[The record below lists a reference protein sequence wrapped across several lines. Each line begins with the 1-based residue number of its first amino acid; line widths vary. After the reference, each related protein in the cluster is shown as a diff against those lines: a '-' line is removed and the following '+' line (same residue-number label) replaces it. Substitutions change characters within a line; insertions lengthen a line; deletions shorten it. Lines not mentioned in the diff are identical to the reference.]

1 MNNDNKLLY
10 HSQVLSDLSSV
21 FCPHIGQIDAGK
33 AIFYDGKKRVMLQ
46 CGRKWGKSEFLLY
59 SLYRWALLY
68 PNSWCYYFAPFR
80 DQIRDLVWANNRLP
94 YFLPEKMMQKY
105 GITINNSDFRVSFR
119 NGSFIKAEG
128 SDNHQKSRG
137 FSATGLSVLD
147 EFKDI
152 HPLFMDSFTPNL
164 AITDAPLLIVG
175 TPPDASE
182 DSFPMWIKEMEDIKR
197 SPVGFYANMPSMTNP
212 HVSKEFFERKEK
224 ELTDKGERWRWEKEY
239 LAKLVKAAG
248 NNIFPMLSKDR
259 HVKNYRDMMSIIGC
273 FPKQW
278 DFYGGFDPGSATC
291 FAFLAVAINRY
302 SKQVFVL
309 DQIYATKLVDCRVDS
324 VLPKAI
330 AIMRD
335 IMPHQD
341 SWLCVYDYAATWF
354 MNEAQSP
361 AYIDDINLIP
371 CTKDLKNKENK
382 LSLMKDILIKDQNF
396 FMSERCIQ
404 EDKGLYWEM
413 EKYATDDKGKIP
425 KENDHCFTS
434 DTLITASN
442 GLEFINKL
450 RAGDFVK
457 TRFGNREVLRVWN
470 NGKKEIYNLKLS
482 NNTEL
487 HLTLGHKIY
496 TINRGFIEV
505 EKLTEY
511 DVLCTESVLKLSLM
525 DKFTYCI
532 QNLKIRILQNILDAL
547 GEN

>member
-1 MNNDNKLLY
+1 MDSDNKLLY

-21 FCPHIGQIDAGK
+21 FCPHSGQVEAGK
-33 AIFYDGKKRVMLQ
+33 ALFYEGKKRVMLQ

-80 DQIRDLVWANNRLP
+80 DQIRDLIWANNRLP
-94 YFLPEKMMQKY
+94 HFLPEKMMQKY

-182 DSFPMWIKEMEDIKR
+182 DSFPMWIKEMEDIKK
-197 SPVGFYANMPSMTNP
+197 SSVGYYANMPSMTNP
-212 HVSKEFFERKEK
+212 YVSAEFFSRKEE
-224 ELTDKGERWRWEKEY
+224 ELRAKGEYWRFEKEY
-239 LAKLVKAAG
+239 LAKLVRAAG
-248 NNIFPMLSKDR
+248 NNIFPMLSPDK
-259 HVKNYRDMMSIIGC
+259 HVKQYRHMMEIIGC

-278 DFYGGFDPGSATC
+278 DFYGGFDPGSAKC

-309 DQIYATKLVDCRVDS
+309 DQIYATKLEECRVDNI
-324 VLPKAI
+324 LPKAI
-330 AIMRD
+330 KIMRD

-341 SWLCVYDYAATWF
+341 SWTCVYDYAATWF

-361 AYIDDINLIP
+361 QYIDDIVLLP

-382 LSLMKDILIKDQNF
+382 LSLIKDILLKPQAF
-396 FMSERCIQ
+396 YMSERCVD
-404 EDKGLYWEM
+404 EDKGLFWEM
-413 EKYATDDKGKIP
+413 ERYATDDKGKIP
-425 KENDHCFTS
+425 KENDHAI
-434 DTLITASN
+434 DTLRYIYNAANYHKVEMDEPITEQELFPERRGFKYGNDYSMN
-442 GLEFINKL
+442 EGDSVY
-450 RAGDFVK
+450 GDFDSYL
-457 TRFGNREVLRVWN
+457 FGD
-470 NGKKEIYNLKLS
+470 S
-482 NNTEL
+482 NSN
-487 HLTLGHKIY
+487 
-496 TINRGFIEV
+496 
-505 EKLTEY
+505 
-511 DVLCTESVLKLSLM
+511 
-525 DKFTYCI
+525 
-532 QNLKIRILQNILDAL
+532 
-547 GEN
+547 